1 LPVEEIARGLANM
14 VAGEPLMA
22 WIGHQYIHG
31 RWLQDSPLKN
41 SNMPPVH
48 NLPPSRYY
56 ISSAAEGASMMYDR
70 PTNQWYALKRA
81 PSTLTQCFLDKLCDK
96 LELYT
101 GKPCLKVTPLFLEQ
115 ALSYGVPYAVEYH
128 LNRSLRYS

>member
-1 LPVEEIARGLANM
+1 LPVEKLARGLANM
-14 VAGEPLMA
+14 VAGESFTA
-22 WIGHQYIHG
+22 WIGHLYIYG
-31 RWLQDSPLKN
+31 RWLQDSTLKN
-41 SNMPPVH
+41 PNMTPVH

-56 ISSAAEGASMMYDR
+56 ISSVVEGVFMMYDR

-81 PSTLTQCFLDKLCDK
+81 HSTPTQCYLDKLCER

-101 GKPCLKVTPLFLEQ
+101 GKPCLKVTPLFLDQ

-128 LNRSLRYS
+128 LNRSL